1 MAYSE
6 EEARRLVIQAGLD
19 LIEKKLI
26 ARTWGNISARISD
39 DAFVITPSGRAYET
53 LAPEDLVVVNIAD
66 LSYTGDVKP
75 SSEKGIHAAAYALR
89 PEVDFVI
96 HTHQFYAS
104 AVCAEGEDT
113 DIAPCAGYGLP
124 GTGKLREAVKKA
136 IARNQEKKAFL
147 MARHGALVLGTSYQ
161 DAFAQAD
168 LLEAYCK
175 GLYEARLAEGKN
187 AGEKRFWLD
196 DYAQI
201 VGFGGK
207 TGPDEDRE
215 AIDMIRAK
223 NSACARYVRNGK
235 PLGLFDAAL
244 QRLVYRTKYSK
255 LKNK

>member
-19 LIEKKLI
+19 LINKQLI

-39 DAFVITPSGRAYET
+39 NAFVITPSGRAYET
-53 LAPEDLVVVNIAD
+53 LAPEDLVVVSVAD
-66 LSYTGDVKP
+66 LSYAGDIKP

-89 PEVDFVI
+89 PDVNFVI

-113 DIAPCAGYGLP
+113 EQAPCAGYGLP
-124 GTGKLREAVKKA
+124 GTGKLKKA
-136 IARNQEKKAFL
+136 VAAAIEANPDKKAFL
-147 MARHGALVLGTSYQ
+147 MARHGAVVLGASYE
-161 DAFAQAD
+161 DAFREAD
-168 LLEAYCK
+168 ELETYCK
-175 GLYEARLAEGKN
+175 GLYEARLAEDKN

-201 VGFGGK
+201 VGFGK
-207 TGPDEDRE
+207 TLGPDEDRE
-215 AIDMIRAK
+215 AIDMISAK
-223 NSACARYVRNGK
+223 NSACARYVRKGR
-235 PLGLFDAAL
+235 PLGFFDAAL
-244 QRLVYRTKYSK
+244 QRFVYRTKYSK